1 MAELQNSARNYRL
14 TYAQYRWNYG
24 IKFCERQAKDIVR
37 TIATENAREKLT
49 WYRHQLSELV
59 LPMSLPKDICHCDFH
74 FSNVLFK
81 NNVFCSLLDY
91 DNANYTFLTFD
102 LGCLID
108 LFIPMFRWDTWEK
121 FDLSEKVLSFESVR
135 KTVSEYQKYRTL
147 NSTGKNISL
156 MFTNWVFKLTVYGF
170 LNEVIVVISMKSERL
185 NILTVWKE
193 IISITKYLTDP
204 TELLHVKFKV
214 LD

>member
-1 MAELQNSARNYRL
+1 MAL
-14 TYAQYRWNYG
+14 
-24 IKFCERQAKDIVR
+24 
-37 TIATENAREKLT
+37 
-49 WYRHQLSELV
+49 
-59 LPMSLPKDICHCDFH
+59 
-74 FSNVLFK
+74 
-81 NNVFCSLLDY
+81 
-91 DNANYTFLTFD
+91 
-102 LGCLID
+102 
-108 LFIPMFRWDTWEK
+108 DTWEK
-121 FDLSEKVLSFESVR
+121 FDLSDKVFNFESVP

-147 NSTGKNISL
+147 NSTGKNISF